1 MKRTMMII
9 PMLLLVTM
17 KIQMIFLLLELNNR
31 TTCAAV

>member
-1 MKRTMMII
+1 
-9 PMLLLVTM
+9 MLLLVTM